1 MIYSNICLLDNILEC
16 LFDSDTTHQRKFWGF
31 QLFEKALKLCPEENI
46 SSLFTPNFMRALINN
61 SYEKNRYLHEAAIR
75 SVN

>member
-1 MIYSNICLLDNILEC
+1 MIYSHNCLLDNIIEC

-31 QLFEKALKLCPEENI
+31 QLFEKALKLCPEKNT
-46 SSLFTPNFMRALINN
+46 SSLFTPNFMRTLINN